1 MDQAALQRVT
11 LARSSGTLCWTARG
25 AREQQSL
32 RTWIGSFFFGVDGA
46 AGPLGGWVEFVLGC
60 DDAMHCAGIVLRR
73 RHSGST
79 WTVLQ
84 VIFQL
89 GALWLCTF
97 EKLLSSCG
105 RRPVFTQ
112 RFAES
117 ACCDR
122 IVLPEWRILTGHLP
136 CLMWLSL
143 PLPRSCS
150 PQGGRYNCN
159 LAANNLLFL
168 LLNPPFCTRQKHFV
182 LNWTP
187 EQELVRGLWEARMQ
201 WCTANACLCCLSATT
216 IKNACFTF
224 LGSNQFVW
232 CIFLWV
238 AT

>member
-32 RTWIGSFFFGVDGA
+32 RTWIGGFFFGVDGA

-150 PQGGRYNCN
+150 PQGGAVQLQSGRQQFTLPAPEPTVLYTAKTFR
-159 LAANNLLFL
+159 LE
-168 LLNPPFCTRQKHFV
+168 LNTWARTCERT
-182 LNWTP
+182 L
-187 EQELVRGLWEARMQ
+187 RG
-201 WCTANACLCCLSATT
+201 
-216 IKNACFTF
+216 
-224 LGSNQFVW
+224 
-232 CIFLWV
+232 
-238 AT
+238 